1 MVKLTAVREAGGLDP
16 SNCRSKGH
24 RGLVRPTETGTI
36 DPNYGMVDYGDD
48 VDERK
53 RNWRLAV
60 VLAMTLPGMA
70 GSAAEVGPS
79 DLIAYA
85 NEQGIALRAHVF
97 AAKVGEPPHPAILFF
112 FGGGWSSG
120 TPRQFYPFAA
130 RLAKE
135 GFVAIP
141 MEYRVRQR
149 HGTNIPD
156 SMADAFAAFRWAQD
170 QADEL
175 GIDPARIVVS
185 GGSAGGHLAAA
196 IGTIAEHPR
205 FGPSAMVLYN
215 PVTDLRGFVDTPRFG
230 ALIAG
235 DAVAVSPL
243 AHIGA
248 GAPRTIIFHGE
259 DDKTVPIAQS
269 EAFCRAM
276 TVVGNDC
283 ELRRFAGE
291 GHGFFNA
298 GRDAFDPVLNE
309 TVRFVLPEIRE

>member
-1 MVKLTAVREAGGLDP
+1 M
-16 SNCRSKGH
+16 
-24 RGLVRPTETGTI
+24 
-36 DPNYGMVDYGDD
+36 DYGDD
-48 VDERK
+48 VGERK

-60 VLAMTLPGMA
+60 VLAMTLPGLA
-70 GSAAEVGPS
+70 GTAAEVEPS
-79 DLIAYA
+79 DLIEYA
-85 NEQGIALRAHVF
+85 NVKGTALHAHVF
-97 AAKVGEPPHPAILFF
+97 AAEVGEPPHPAILFF

-149 HGTNIPD
+149 HGSIPD
-156 SMADAFAAFRWAQD
+156 SMADAFTAFRWAQAH
-170 QADEL
+170 ADDL

-215 PVTDLRGFVDTPRFG
+215 PVTDLRGFADVPRL
-230 ALIAG
+230 ADLLRG
-235 DAVAVSPL
+235 DAVAVSPVS
-243 AHIGA
+243 HIKT
-248 GAPRTIIFHGE
+248 GAPRTIIFHG
-259 DDKTVPIAQS
+259 DNDKTVPIAQS

-276 TVVGNDC
+276 TAAGNDC
-283 ELRRFAGE
+283 ELKRFASE

-298 GRDAFDPVLNE
+298 GRSAFDPVISE
-309 TVRFVLPEIRE
+309 TVRFVLPQIRE

>member
-1 MVKLTAVREAGGLDP
+1 MVEHKW
-16 SNCRSKGH
+16 H
-24 RGLVRPTETGTI
+24 
-36 DPNYGMVDYGDD
+36 
-48 VDERK
+48 
-53 RNWRLAV
+53 WRLAV
-60 VLAMTLPGMA
+60 VLAMTLPQVGE
-70 GSAAEVGPS
+70 SAAEVEPS
-79 DLIAYA
+79 DLIEYS
-85 NEQGIALRAHVF
+85 NEQDIALRAHVF
-97 AAKVGEPPHPAILFF
+97 AAQVGEPPHPAILFF

-149 HGTNIPD
+149 HGSSIPD
-156 SMADAFAAFRWAQD
+156 SMADAFTAFRWAQD
-170 QADEL
+170 QADQL

-196 IGTIAEHPR
+196 VGTIAEHAR

-215 PVTDLRGFVDTPRFG
+215 PVTDLSGFVGVPRLRD
-230 ALIAG
+230 LIAG
-235 DAVAVSPL
+235 DADAVSPL
-243 AHIGA
+243 SHVGA

-269 EAFCRAM
+269 EAFCQAM
-276 TVVGNDC
+276 TAAGNDC
-283 ELRRFAGE
+283 ELKRFAGE

-298 GRDAFDPVLNE
+298 RRQAFDPVLNE
-309 TVRFVLPEIRE
+309 TVRFVLAEVRE

>member
-1 MVKLTAVREAGGLDP
+1 MVKLTSAPGRESGVVEPLSRTAWLDRRKPAPSTAGLR
-16 SNCRSKGH
+16 N
-24 RGLVRPTETGTI
+24 
-36 DPNYGMVDYGDD
+36 VDYGDD
-48 VDERK
+48 VGERK

-60 VLAMTLPGMA
+60 VLAMTLPGLV
-70 GSAAEVGPS
+70 GTAAEVEPS
-79 DLIAYA
+79 DLIEYA
-85 NEQGIALRAHVF
+85 NVQGTALHAHVF
-97 AAKVGEPPHPAILFF
+97 AAEVGEPPHPAILFF

-149 HGTNIPD
+149 HGSSIPD
-156 SMADAFAAFRWAQD
+156 SMADAFTAFRWAQD
-170 QADEL
+170 HADDL

-215 PVTDLRGFVDTPRFG
+215 PVTDLRGLVDVPRL
-230 ALIAG
+230 ADLLQG
-235 DAVAVSPL
+235 DAVAVSPVS
-243 AHIGA
+243 HIKT
-248 GAPRTIIFHGE
+248 GAPRTIIFHG
-259 DDKTVPIAQS
+259 DNDKTVPIAQS

-276 TVVGNDC
+276 TAAGNDC
-283 ELRRFAGE
+283 ELKRFAGE

-298 GRDAFDPVLNE
+298 GRSAFDPVLSE
-309 TVRFVLPEIRE
+309 TVRFVLSEIRE

>member
-1 MVKLTAVREAGGLDP
+1 
-16 SNCRSKGH
+16 
-24 RGLVRPTETGTI
+24 
-36 DPNYGMVDYGDD
+36 MVDDGDD
-48 VDERK
+48 VEKRE

-60 VLAMTLPGMA
+60 VLAMTVPGMA
-70 GSAAEVGPS
+70 HSSAEFEPS
-79 DLIAYA
+79 DRIEYA
-85 NEQGIALRAHVF
+85 KEQGIALHAHVF
-97 AAKVGEPPHPAILFF
+97 AAEAGEPPHPAILFF

-120 TPRQFYPFAA
+120 TPRQFYPFAV

-135 GFVAIP
+135 GFVAIS

-156 SMADAFAAFRWAQD
+156 SMADAFTAFRWAQD

-196 IGTIAEHPR
+196 TGTIAEHAR

-215 PVTDLRGFVDTPRFG
+215 PVTDLRSFVDRPRFG
-230 ALIAG
+230 DLIAG
-235 DAVAVSPL
+235 DAAAVSPL
-243 AHIGA
+243 AHVRA

-259 DDKTVPIAQS
+259 VDETVPIAQS

-276 TVVGNDC
+276 TAAGNDC
-283 ELRRFAGE
+283 ELRRYASE

-298 GRDAFDPVLNE
+298 GRDAFDPVLKE
-309 TVRFVLPEIRE
+309 TLRFVLAENRE

>member
-1 MVKLTAVREAGGLDP
+1 MTD
-16 SNCRSKGH
+16 
-24 RGLVRPTETGTI
+24 
-36 DPNYGMVDYGDD
+36 DGDD
-48 VDERK
+48 EGK

-60 VLAMTLPGMA
+60 VLAMTVPGVA
-70 GSAAEVGPS
+70 GSATQLEPS
-79 DLIAYA
+79 GLIEYA

-97 AAKVGEPPHPAILFF
+97 AAEVGDPPHPAILFF

-141 MEYRVRQR
+141 MEYRVRRR
-149 HGTNIPD
+149 HGSSIPD
-156 SMADAFAAFRWAQD
+156 SMADAFTAFRWTQE

-175 GIDPARIVVS
+175 GIDPMRIVVS

-215 PVTDLRGFVDTPRFG
+215 PVTDLQGFVGVPRLSY
-230 ALIAG
+230 LIAG
-235 DAVAVSPL
+235 DAAAVSPL
-243 AHIGA
+243 AHVKA

-259 DDKTVPIAQS
+259 DDTTVPIAQS

-276 TVVGNDC
+276 TAAANDC
-283 ELRRFAGE
+283 ELRRFVGE
-291 GHGFFNA
+291 RHGFFNA
-298 GRDAFDPVLNE
+298 GRKAFDSVLKE
-309 TVRFVLPEIRE
+309 TGRFLVPEIRE

>member
-1 MVKLTAVREAGGLDP
+1 MV
-16 SNCRSKGH
+16 
-24 RGLVRPTETGTI
+24 
-36 DPNYGMVDYGDD
+36 YGDD
-48 VDERK
+48 VEERK
-53 RNWRLAV
+53 RNGRLAV
-60 VLAMTLPGMA
+60 VLAMTLPGLA

-79 DLIAYA
+79 DLVVYA

-97 AAKVGEPPHPAILFF
+97 AAEVGETPHPAILFF

-156 SMADAFAAFRWAQD
+156 SMADAFTAFRWAQD

-196 IGTIAEHPR
+196 IGTIAEHAR
-205 FGPSAMVLYN
+205 LGPSAMVLYN
-215 PVTDLRGFVDTPRFG
+215 PVTDLRGFVDRPRFG
-230 ALIAG
+230 DLIAG

-243 AHIGA
+243 AHVRA

-276 TVVGNDC
+276 TAAGNEC

-298 GRDAFDPVLNE
+298 GREAFDPVLNE
-309 TVRFVLPEIRE
+309 TVRFVLAENRE

>member
-1 MVKLTAVREAGGLDP
+1 MMD
-16 SNCRSKGH
+16 
-24 RGLVRPTETGTI
+24 
-36 DPNYGMVDYGDD
+36 DGDD
-48 VDERK
+48 VGDRK
-53 RNWRLAV
+53 RNWRLAA
-60 VLAMTLPGMA
+60 VLAMTLPGVA
-70 GSAAEVGPS
+70 GSAAEVEPS
-79 DLIAYA
+79 DLIEYA

-97 AAKVGEPPHPAILFF
+97 AAEVGEPPHPAILFF

-135 GFVAIP
+135 GFVAIS
-141 MEYRVRQR
+141 MEYRVRRR
-149 HGTNIPD
+149 HGSSIPD
-156 SMADAFAAFRWAQD
+156 SMADAFTAFRWAQD

-196 IGTIAEHPR
+196 IGTIAGHPR

-215 PVTDLRGFVDTPRFG
+215 PVTDLQGFVGVPRLSY
-230 ALIAG
+230 LIAG

-243 AHIGA
+243 AHVKA

-259 DDKTVPIAQS
+259 DDTTVPIAQS
-269 EAFCRAM
+269 EAFCAAM
-276 TVVGNDC
+276 IAAGNDC
-283 ELRRFAGE
+283 ELRRSAGK

-309 TVRFVLPEIRE
+309 TVRFLLPEIRE